1 MTQSGDDADALFR
14 DAEGF
19 FVSAAELDVEARER
33 MGRCADAGSLAALHR
48 LVGLAVGEGNYPQA
62 QHLLSSVPS
71 DYRDV
76 PPEQWVSVAPGVL
89 GPGVS
94 LDGDDEKDVPGRRHV
109 LGHHV
114 ARLPRRSPRSNAS
127 LLG

>member
-14 DAEGF
+14 DADGF
-19 FVSAAELDVEARER
+19 FVPAAEL
-33 MGRCADAGSLAALHR
+33 DAGSLAALHR
-48 LVGLAVGEGNYPQA
+48 LVGRAVAEGDYPHA

-89 GPGVS
+89 GAGVS
-94 LDGDDEKDVPGRRHV
+94 LDGDDEKDVPGAGTFSVITSHV
-109 LGHHV
+109 FRAV
-114 ARLPRRSPRSNAS
+114 AALKRVAI
-127 LLG
+127 G

>member
-1 MTQSGDDADALFR
+1 MGVSLTQSGDGADALFR

-19 FVSAAELDVEARER
+19 FCPCRRVRDVEARER

-48 LVGLAVGEGNYPQA
+48 LVGLAVAEGNYPQA

-76 PPEQWVSVAPGVL
+76 PPRSSGSASRLGCSAPGV
-89 GPGVS
+89 
-94 LDGDDEKDVPGRRHV
+94 
-109 LGHHV
+109 
-114 ARLPRRSPRSNAS
+114 A
-127 LLG
+127 